1 MGASIKLG
9 LQEFS
14 SLKTVHSQPPVII
27 QNDLLGKLLIPA
39 AGSSG
44 FYFWKLDFDWFS
56 THLSLQISDG
66 WFALWLHFSDRS
78 KSHLFSS
85 WLLSLVLRI
94 GLTTSKLF
102 VCQSGNQKSSLT
114 RLRFWGF
121 VFSVNINLVFMSKL
135 NSVLRYCYRFPGILY
150 NQVLCKQK

>member
-44 FYFWKLDFDWFS
+44 FYFWKLDFDCDS
-56 THLSLQISDG
+56 LLICLSRFQMADLPCDFISQTG
-66 WFALWLHFSDRS
+66 LRVIYFQVGFFL
-78 KSHLFSS
+78 LF
-85 WLLSLVLRI
+85 
-94 GLTTSKLF
+94 
-102 VCQSGNQKSSLT
+102 
-114 RLRFWGF
+114 
-121 VFSVNINLVFMSKL
+121 
-135 NSVLRYCYRFPGILY
+135 
-150 NQVLCKQK
+150 

>member
-1 MGASIKLG
+1 MELLEGKSHKSMGASIKLG

-39 AGSSG
+39 ADLVASTSG
-44 FYFWKLDFDWFS
+44 NLILIDS
-56 THLSLQISDG
+56 LLICLSRFQMADLPCD
-66 WFALWLHFSDRS
+66 LLDRS

-114 RLRFWGF
+114 IK
-121 VFSVNINLVFMSKL
+121 VS
-135 NSVLRYCYRFPGILY
+135 GICFFL
-150 NQVLCKQK
+150 